1 MNKCKIKFV
10 NAKFAQKISKNIM
23 GLAAKAI
30 LFFLHNRSK
39 SYPQILWV
47 KLGVGWVCYIITRHI
62 DLQTEPMIL

>member
-1 MNKCKIKFV
+1 
-10 NAKFAQKISKNIM
+10 M

-47 KLGVGWVCYIITRHI
+47 KLGVGWVCYIITGHI

>member
-1 MNKCKIKFV
+1 
-10 NAKFAQKISKNIM
+10 M

-30 LFFLHNRSK
+30 LFFLHNHSK